1 MLEIKATEDKEH
13 EIRLQFLEEAT
24 EYLNTIELV
33 LNGSAGFRLD
43 EKGID
48 TVTRAAH
55 SIKGGAA
62 MVGLSTLNDMSLRLE
77 DFFKV
82 FRTQPQRPVEP
93 ELEGLLLAIVDRM
106 REIVSLNF
114 EGADADKQWLDRFVN
129 PGFHNL
135 QKFSSSTT
143 TSEAP
148 VALPENEQ
156 DIVKL
161 IFQTE
166 VEECLQHLESVLA
179 DQKKSSFLLEES
191 MAAAQ
196 ALGGLGEML
205 NLTEFSSLCES
216 ITQQLEAN
224 PTQVEE
230 IARLALQEWRRSQA
244 ALLVGQPDAQPSPT
258 TEHNAI
264 TSPNDIQFDTINL
277 YDPSEPNRTYLTS
290 LEHKLGC
297 EGIVCI
303 PSEQLQQINLVFG
316 KLTEQHQ
323 RNAEQLQLNAAYLEQ
338 LGSLL
343 EKLNHDTHS
352 QLTHSH
358 KVPLGFS
365 NGVGDLELEEK
376 PSAIA
381 AIASQKNTILIV
393 DDSKTVR
400 QSLSLTLEKAGY
412 RVESAEDGLDALK
425 QLLSGLQVGAII
437 CDLDM
442 PHLDGYGLLTRLK
455 SDPTLK
461 HFPIAMLTSHVENER
476 RQKAMLLGAAAY
488 FTKPYNAQELLRTL
502 KELIK

>member
-1 MLEIKATEDKEH
+1 MLEIKATEDKES

-24 EYLNTIELV
+24 EYLNTIDLV
-33 LNGSAGFRLD
+33 LNGSAGFHLD
-43 EKGID
+43 GKGTE

-62 MVGLSTLNDMSLRLE
+62 MVSLQTLSTMALRLE

-82 FRTQPQRPVEP
+82 YRMQPQRAVKP

-106 REIVSLNF
+106 REVVGLNF
-114 EGADADKQWLDRFVN
+114 EGADADKQWLDCFVD
-129 PGFHNL
+129 PGFRNL
-135 QKFSSSTT
+135 QKFLDSTT
-143 TSEAP
+143 TPEAP
-148 VALPENEQ
+148 VALLENEQNNEQ

-166 VEECLQHLESVLA
+166 VEGCLQHLESVLA
-179 DQKKSSFLLEES
+179 DQEKSSFLLEES
-191 MAAAQ
+191 IAAAQ

-224 PTQVEE
+224 PEQVEE
-230 IARLALQEWRRSQA
+230 IARIALQEWRRSQA
-244 ALLVGQPDAQPSPT
+244 ALLVSQPDAQPSPT

-277 YDPSEPNRTYLTS
+277 YDSSEPNCAYLAS
-290 LEHKLGC
+290 LEHKLGR
-297 EGIVCI
+297 EDVVYI
-303 PSEQLQQINLVFG
+303 PREQLQQINIVFG
-316 KLTEQHQ
+316 KLTEQH
-323 RNAEQLQLNAAYLEQ
+323 QLNAAYLEQ

-352 QLTHSH
+352 QLTNHR
-358 KVPLGFS
+358 VPFGFS
-365 NGVGDLELEEK
+365 NGVEDLELEEK

-381 AIASQKNTILIV
+381 ATASQKNTILIV
-393 DDSKTVR
+393 DDSRTVR
-400 QSLSLTLEKAGY
+400 QALSLTLEKAGY
-412 RVESAEDGLDALK
+412 DVKSAEDGLDALK
-425 QLLSGLQVGAII
+425 QLLAGLQVGVII

-455 SDPTLK
+455 SDIALK
-461 HFPIAMLTSHVENER
+461 HFPIAMLTSHVENEH

-502 KELIK
+502 KELIE